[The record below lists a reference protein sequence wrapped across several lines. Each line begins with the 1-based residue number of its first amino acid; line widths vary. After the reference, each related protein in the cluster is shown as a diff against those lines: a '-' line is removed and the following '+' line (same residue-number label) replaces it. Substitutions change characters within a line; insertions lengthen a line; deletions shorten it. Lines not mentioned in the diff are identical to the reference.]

1 MRAPSRFFVTYN
13 CPHCGV
19 TLEAEDDGWDGWR
32 RCPACGRPALPPKPD
47 PQLRRDYAFDLDARA
62 SAEGE
67 PGADGSADPIG
78 SDPENVLEIPAAS
91 SPVIGT
97 ARLIFKTGLILSLA
111 LLLIFYLDQNSTNAT
126 IFGALA
132 VIFFLL
138 LLRFP
143 KKRREGGGA

>member
-1 MRAPSRFFVTYN
+1 MRAASRFFVTYN

-19 TLEAEDDGWDGWR
+19 TLEAADDAWDGWR
-32 RCPACGRPALPPKPD
+32 RCPSCGRPALPPKAD
-47 PQLRRDYAFDLDARA
+47 PQLRRKYAFDFDARA
-62 SAEGE
+62 GAEGE
-67 PGADGSADPIG
+67 SGADGSAVPNG
-78 SDPENVLEIPAAS
+78 SNPENVLEIPSAAS
-91 SPVIGT
+91 PVLGT

-111 LLLIFYLDQNSTNAT
+111 LLLIFYLDQKSTNAT

-143 KKRREGGGA
+143 KPRRESGGI